1 MKTKV
6 FIMALTSII
15 CATAVFAQTEKGVS
29 ITYRLSCQQHQ
40 EIKKK
45 SQVLCIL
52 DIIGCNSRFYNR
64 DFERAQE
71 ITDSMQQRGH
81 NAYEIRAE
89 KKKEGLTGL
98 GESTSVLKNF
108 PDKGKVTVTEQ
119 VVETLLYEENM
130 PKFSWKL
137 TNKDTTILGY
147 KCFEATTTY
156 RGRTWR
162 AFYTP
167 DIPISEGPWKLCGL
181 PGLILFAADSLNQFC
196 YEGVGMTND
205 VKHPIALKTK
215 KYRKCSAKEMAN
227 MLSLLSK
234 DLDEFFYRLT
244 GAKPQHFD
252 ASGKPTK
259 LDTSFTACLK
269 EEFGK

>member
-6 FIMALTSII
+6 FIMALTSIV
-15 CATAVFAQTEKGVS
+15 CATTAFAQTEKGVS
-29 ITYRLSCQQHQ
+29 ITYRLSCQHHQ
-40 EIKKK
+40 EIKNK
-45 SQVLCIL
+45 SQMLCIL
-52 DIIGCNSRFYNR
+52 DIAGQSSRFYNR
-64 DFERAQE
+64 NFERAQE
-71 ITDSMQQRGH
+71 ITDSMQQRGC

-89 KKKEGLTGL
+89 KKKEGLTGF
-98 GESTSVLKNF
+98 GESTCVLKNF

-137 TNKDTTILGY
+137 TNKDTTMLGY

-196 YEGVGMTND
+196 YECVGMTNE

-259 LDTSFTACLK
+259 LDASFTACLK
-269 EEFGK
+269 EEFDK

>member
-1 MKTKV
+1 MKTKA
-6 FIMALTSII
+6 FIIALTSIF
-15 CATAVFAQTEKGVS
+15 CAPTAFSQTGKGVS
-29 ITYRLSCQQHQ
+29 ITYRLSYQHYQ
-40 EIKKK
+40 EIKDK
-45 SQVLCIL
+45 SQTICIL
-52 DIIGCNSRFYNR
+52 DIAGQSSRFYNR

-71 ITDSMQQRGH
+71 ITDSMQRRGC

-98 GESTSVLKNF
+98 GESTCVLKNF
-108 PDKGKVTVTEQ
+108 PNKGKVTVTEQ
-119 VVETLLYEENM
+119 VVETLLYEEDM

-147 KCFEATTTY
+147 KCFEATTNY

-196 YEGVGMTND
+196 YEGVGMTNEA
-205 VKHPIALKTK
+205 KHPIALKK
-215 KYRKCSAKEMAN
+215 KKCRKCSAKEMAN
-227 MLSLLSK
+227 MLSLLNK
-234 DLDEFFYRLT
+234 DMDEYFYRLT

-259 LDTSFTACLK
+259 LDMSFTVCLK
-269 EEFGK
+269 EEFDK

>member
-1 MKTKV
+1 MKSKT

-15 CATAVFAQTEKGVS
+15 YATAVFAQTEKGVS
-29 ITYRLSCQQHQ
+29 ITYRLSYQSHQ
-40 EIKKK
+40 EIKGK

-52 DIIGCNSRFYNR
+52 DIIGENARFYNSE
-64 DFERAQE
+64 FERARE
-71 ITDSMQQRGH
+71 ITDSMQQRGC
-81 NAYEIRAE
+81 NIYEIRAE

-98 GESTSVLKNF
+98 RESTSTLKNF
-108 PDKGKVTVTEQ
+108 PDKGKITVTEQ

-130 PKFSWKL
+130 PKFNWKL

-162 AFYTP
+162 TFYTP
-167 DIPISEGPWKLCGL
+167 DIPINEGPWKLCGL

-196 YEGVGMTND
+196 YECVGMKNE
-205 VKHPIALKTK
+205 VKHPIALKKK
-215 KYRKCSAKEMAN
+215 KYRKCSPQEMAN

-234 DLDEFFYRLT
+234 DIDEFFYRMT

-252 ASGKPTK
+252 ASGKPMK
-259 LDTSFTACLK
+259 LDMSFTVCLK